1 MVRQLACI
9 FLICLLGELPLF
21 GVTPLDST
29 TRVRAPFLRD
39 KSVIA
44 LPVAFRFP
52 ETRWGGGVAGMA
64 TFSFA
69 RDSAWANPSQVAFGV
84 TYTQNKQVLVFLPFT
99 VFYDNNN
106 YYFNADIGWF
116 RYNFFYYGI
125 GEARVEEELFDV
137 TFPRVRLLA
146 SRKIGPRTYLGL
158 RYQFEQYDVTRTQ
171 EGGELSTGRIAGSQF
186 SRTSS
191 LGLSVLHDTRDS
203 VFYPRKGM
211 FGEFYVLPTSPILGA
226 DRTFI
231 RYFADLSLYRS
242 LSRRVVLA
250 TNYVGSFTQ
259 GKDVPFSQL
268 SMLGGPRKMRG
279 IYEGFFRDANTLL
292 GQAELRWEV
301 WRWVGLA
308 GFGAVGFMGD
318 SAQWIR
324 FQQPKFTYGA
334 GLRLTTQKKN
344 HLNIRLDYGMSPYT
358 RGSFYATIGEAF

>member
-1 MVRQLACI
+1 
-9 FLICLLGELPLF
+9 
-21 GVTPLDST
+21 
-29 TRVRAPFLRD
+29 
-39 KSVIA
+39 
-44 LPVAFRFP
+44 
-52 ETRWGGGVAGMA
+52 MA

-146 SRKIGPRTYLGL
+146 SRKVGANTYLGI

-203 VFYPRKGM
+203 VFYPRKGI

-242 LSRRVVLA
+242 LSKRVVLA